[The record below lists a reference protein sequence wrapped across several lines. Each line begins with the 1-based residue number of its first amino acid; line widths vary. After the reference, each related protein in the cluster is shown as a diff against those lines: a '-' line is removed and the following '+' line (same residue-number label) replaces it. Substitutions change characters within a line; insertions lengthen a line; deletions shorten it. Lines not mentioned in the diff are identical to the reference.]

1 MRIRRKRKESSDGSI
16 TAKETAAIA
25 APQKDG
31 IRKKKAFQ
39 WLFAGIIW
47 LLSAGLAVAI
57 ILLGSSPILA
67 GGVVLVGAVG
77 GYLTL
82 GRARKSQAADKAV
95 LEGDFVEAFSYFSV
109 YVQNGLP
116 VYRALELTM
125 GFASK
130 RLAPLIQEL
139 IIGIDGDKSLRP
151 YLEFADRFASPE
163 IRQVMIAVERM
174 VEEGGAS
181 LYVSQFRFVFASLAK
196 AKRQERRDILSS
208 RLSSLNLL
216 PLLASGLTILLVT
229 VAVLSMIGGYANGF

>member
-1 MRIRRKRKESSDGSI
+1 MRIKRRKKEGSQLTGQPEGSI
-16 TAKETAAIA
+16 ATIVKGNGEL
-25 APQKDG
+25 
-31 IRKKKAFQ
+31 RKKKVFQ
-39 WLFAGIIW
+39 WAFAGIIW
-47 LLSAGLAVAI
+47 LLSAGLAVVI
-57 ILLGSSPILA
+57 ILLGRSPILA

-82 GRARKSQAADKAV
+82 GKKRKSEADAKAL
-95 LEGDFVEAFSYFSV
+95 LESDFVEAFSYFSV

-116 VYRALELTM
+116 VYQALELTL
-125 GFASK
+125 GFASP
-130 RLAPLIQEL
+130 RLAPLIQQL
-139 IIGIDGDKSLRP
+139 LLGIDADKSLRP
-151 YLEFADRFASPE
+151 YLEFADRFASTE

-196 AKRQERRDILSS
+196 AKRQEGRDVLSS

>member
-1 MRIRRKRKESSDGSI
+1 MPIRKRK
-16 TAKETAAIA
+16 KEASKPLPASGAPAATNVET
-25 APQKDG
+25 PVDL
-31 IRKKKAFQ
+31 KKKKSFQ

-47 LLSAGLAVAI
+47 MLAAGFALAIV
-57 ILLGSSPILA
+57 LLGLSPILA
-67 GGVVLVGAVG
+67 GGFGLVGAVG
-77 GYLTL
+77 GYLAI
-82 GRARKSQAADKAV
+82 GRKKKGEAEDKAA
-95 LEGDFVEAFSYFSV
+95 LESDFVEAFSYFSV

-116 VYRALELTM
+116 VYRALELTV

-130 RLAPLIQEL
+130 KLAPHLQRLIMA
-139 IIGIDGDKSLRP
+139 IDSDKSLRP
-151 YLEFADRFASPE
+151 YLEFADLFPSPE

-196 AKRQERRDILSS
+196 AKRQEGRDVLSS